1 MSIMILGRQLT
12 ARERRRSQHLYCAF
26 NFVNG
31 MSYMCL
37 GESLLVLFAAQLGMV
52 L

>member
-1 MSIMILGRQLT
+1 MILGRQLT

-37 GESLLVLFAAQLGMV
+37 GESLLVLFAVQLGMV
-52 L
+52 S